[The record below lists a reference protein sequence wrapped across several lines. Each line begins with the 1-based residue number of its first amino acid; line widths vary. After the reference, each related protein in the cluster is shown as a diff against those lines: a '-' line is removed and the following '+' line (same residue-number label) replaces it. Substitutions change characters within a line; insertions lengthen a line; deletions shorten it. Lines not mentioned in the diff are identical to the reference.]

1 LISDSGELAM
11 KCSCCNSNSVSRL
24 NVAGRSVQVLGLPT
38 LFERFY
44 QKGISPEEL
53 LNVVRVYNAIPKEF
67 EAEYRQ
73 AVTRAFAEYRPND
86 RGDRSITL
94 GG

>member
-1 LISDSGELAM
+1 M
-11 KCSCCNSNSVSRL
+11 VRCSCCSSNSFSRL

-38 LFERFY
+38 LLERFY

-53 LNVVRVYNAIPKEF
+53 LNAVRVYNAIPKEF

-73 AVTRAFAEYRPND
+73 AVMQAFAEYRVSI
-86 RGDRSITL
+86 RGNSSITL